1 MNKFEIKQQ
10 NFYIDGKEELLL
22 CGEIHYFRMPKE
34 AWESALDSLVEAGCN
49 AVAYYVPWFVHE
61 YEEGK
66 FDFSGEVHPD
76 NDLHT
81 WIALTEKKGL
91 LGFLRP
97 GPYVYAESTDLGIP
111 RWFQEKCPTANVK
124 TYVNGEYK
132 NCSRVNA
139 VAHNHPEFLK
149 AVSSWY
155 KAVCENIANYIAP
168 KGNVVMVQLCNEIPG
183 DDYDDR
189 NPENLGIGKE
199 DGIYPSYLKAKYKD
213 IASLNQRYLTNFE
226 SFIEVEP
233 HMLEAANDK
242 LAMFERLEFYYTHYY
257 PTYFSSLKEIMKE
270 NKIQTNFI
278 HNAYNPRAISLHYHN
293 KKKNPWLHIGV
304 DCYYSLSGNLGLKDA
319 TYYCDFGAE
328 YSKRFLQDVPWVIEQ
343 ECGYWNDYP
352 FVYGPELYIW
362 NIWTIASGY
371 KGLNMYLFASG
382 KNRPGMG
389 FFGTDHN
396 WQAPVNE
403 YGEKTET
410 YSCIKDSLSEIQK
423 NKHIFMA
430 ENQYDIAFGMKNDPG
445 LIWKPVAKD
454 SNEAFYALKSEGYNP
469 RIVDYAAA
477 DIHELKEYP
486 TLFVVSDEE
495 MESYVQ
501 EKLCEYVKQGG
512 FLILNGKVPYLDM
525 EGKACTLLANELGIC
540 VEKASKKYPDQEKIC
555 YEEVEYY
562 IGQTVQ
568 EISYGE
574 ETKVLGTTQEGKV
587 GIMHMLCGKGQVLIL
602 PFSLKIVFQ
611 STCKLI
617 RRVLESVDVNPTI
630 KGAFKLRVILKETK
644 DAIVLNLHPVTVKE
658 IIRIGAEEVEQELPP
673 YSYKV
678 IKLGA

>member
-1 MNKFEIKQQ
+1 MNEFAIKQQ
-10 NFYIDGKEELLL
+10 NFHINGKEELLL

-34 AWESALDSLVEAGCN
+34 SWEKALDSLVEAGCN

-66 FDFSGEVHPD
+66 YDFSGEVHPD

-81 WIALTEKKGL
+81 WIALTQKKGL

-111 RWFQEKCPTANVK
+111 KWFQKKYPNAAVK
-124 TYVNGEYK
+124 KYVNGKYEGA
-132 NCSRVNA
+132 SRVNA
-139 VAHNHPEFLK
+139 VAHNHPDFLN

-155 KAVCENIANYIAP
+155 KAVCENIAPYIAP
-168 KGNVVMVQLCNEIPG
+168 KGNVIMVQLCNEIPG

-199 DGIYPSYLKAKYKD
+199 DGIYPSYLREKYKEV
-213 IASLNQRYLTNFE
+213 ANLNQIYGGDFE
-226 SFIEVEP
+226 SFIEIEP
-233 HMLEAANDK
+233 HMLEAANEK
-242 LAMFERLEFYYTHYY
+242 LAMLEKLEFYYTHYY
-257 PTYFSSLKEIMKE
+257 PNYFLSLKEIMEE
-270 NKIQTNFI
+270 NGIQTNFI

-328 YSKRFLQDVPWVIEQ
+328 YSKRFLNDVPWVIEQ

-403 YGEKTET
+403 YGEKAET
-410 YSCIKDSLSEIQK
+410 YSYIKDSLSEIVK
-423 NKHIFMA
+423 NKHVFMA
-430 ENQYDIAFGMKNDPG
+430 ENQYDIALGIKNDPG
-445 LIWKPVAKD
+445 LIWKSVAKD
-454 SNEAFYALKSEGYNP
+454 SNEAYYALKSEGYNP
-469 RIVDYAAA
+469 RIVDFIGA
-477 DIHELKEYP
+477 DLEELKDYP

-495 MESYVQ
+495 MEMEIQ
-501 EKLCEYVKQGG
+501 EKLCKYVKQGG
-512 FLILNGKVPYLDM
+512 TLILNGKVPYQDM
-525 EGKACTLLANELGIC
+525 NGKSCTLLADELGLYI
-540 VEKASKKYPDQEKIC
+540 EKVHIKYPDQEKVC
-555 YEEVEYY
+555 YQDVEYY
-562 IGQTVQ
+562 IGNTIQ
-568 EISYGE
+568 EMSFNEKIQ
-574 ETKVLGTTQEGKV
+574 VLGTTQEGKASV
-587 GIMHMLCGKGQVLIL
+587 LHTVFGIGKVVVL
-602 PFSLKIVFQ
+602 PFSLKIIFQ
-611 STCKLI
+611 STCKLVSEI
-617 RRVLESVDVNPTI
+617 LKKVDVNPTI
-630 KGAFKLRVILKETK
+630 KGAFKLRVILKETQ
-644 DAIVLNLHPVTVKE
+644 DAIVLNLHPINVKE
-658 IIRIGAEEVEQELPP
+658 KIYIGVNEFEIELPA
-673 YSYKV
+673 YSYRI
-678 IKLGA
+678 IKIGE